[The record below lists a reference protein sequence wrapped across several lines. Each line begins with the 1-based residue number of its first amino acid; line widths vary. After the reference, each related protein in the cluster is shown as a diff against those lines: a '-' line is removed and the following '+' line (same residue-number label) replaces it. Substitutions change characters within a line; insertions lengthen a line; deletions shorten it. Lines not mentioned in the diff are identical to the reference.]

1 MLGCYSAA
9 RFKLRAGS
17 PGARG
22 TDVIA
27 ICENREAWDEAA
39 RRSFYP
45 FVAYRYGWLEAWA
58 AANRD
63 LTPLFVASMGEGG
76 RCDYV
81 CPLYLDSKARVIS
94 GAVGVTP
101 GFISADVPPEEVLSF
116 LVGEARHQRLK
127 KIVLQIPPGYSYC
140 NNLMRGGFVLRRKV
154 SFYVLHLEGIGSFSE
169 YLDAVP
175 NKGKR
180 CDIKLALR
188 SGLAAWRGGYAPD
201 SFGRFAPF
209 LVEMARR
216 HGAELPEEDLYRTL
230 ADHYGRDLL
239 IWIAACN
246 GADVG
251 SALTL
256 ASGDRLWIMWLQGG
270 ARHRHLKVDTFL
282 YAEIIRYAI
291 ENGFRS
297 VNFGTSPIDTPLGD
311 FKRRLGAQ
319 PEFHEQYELDL
330 ALPGVVKQCGSRVKG
345 YLRSRWGTL

>member
-9 RFKLRAGS
+9 RLKLRRRE

-45 FVAYRYGWLEAWA
+45 FVAYRYGWLKAWA

-63 LTPLFVASMGEGG
+63 LTPMFVASMDEGG

-81 CPLYLDSKARVIS
+81 CPLYLDARARVIS

-101 GFISADVPPEEVLSF
+101 GFVSADVPPDEVLTF
-116 LVGEARHQRLK
+116 LVGEARRRKLR

-140 NNLMRGGFVLRRKV
+140 NNLMHSGFVLRRKV
-154 SFYVLHLEGIGSFSE
+154 SFHVLPLEGMSDFRD
-169 YLDAVP
+169 YLAAVP
-175 NKGKR
+175 NKGKK

-188 SGLAAWRGGYAPD
+188 CGLASWHGGYAPETYR
-201 SFGRFAPF
+201 RFAPF
-209 LVEMARR
+209 LTEMANRC
-216 HGAELPEEDLYRTL
+216 GAELPRESLYRDL
-230 ADHYGRDLL
+230 ADDYGRDLL
-239 IWIAACN
+239 FWIAACN

-282 YAEIIRYAI
+282 YAEVIRYAI